1 MPNSN
6 RLTTSI
12 MKCVDYL
19 LMFIQ
24 NIQKYIWYTQNF
36 VIIIIT
42 REKQNKTISW
52 ESCSFV
58 IFIII
63 ECCKYYIVL
72 YSVIKWQY
80 SDTENQVWQLSTKH

>member
-24 NIQKYIWYTQNF
+24 NIEKYI
-36 VIIIIT
+36 
-42 REKQNKTISW
+42 
-52 ESCSFV
+52 
-58 IFIII
+58 
-63 ECCKYYIVL
+63 
-72 YSVIKWQY
+72 
-80 SDTENQVWQLSTKH
+80 